1 MAYNFIDYLLGRKP
15 TQEDR
20 RAGYFGDTMSKFG
33 NDELAAAQYLLENA
47 GTVAADSLPEEMGV
61 YRNVLSYPA
70 DLVNAALLGVVGGS
84 QKAAAGV
91 AELLANDEYES
102 RAARDIL
109 GGLEVVGVSPQGRA
123 VSLLTAPAKA
133 AVAARAPYL
142 LSDVKY
148 ATRSLAEGDLEGVRD
163 AFYEGGVPVG
173 VGADAVNPAGE
184 VMSYSD
190 VEVLDP
196 RDVIGATFSPT
207 PADLTKTGGF
217 YTGID
222 SSGTTRVTPLMGGP
236 LFPLQET
243 YRDAGVGWLVDS
255 ASKASTKLG
264 KDADFLTV
272 TTMSPKAHQ
281 SNASIA
287 DAYMGTLEAYIRDN
301 RISDEGLNTLNNI
314 VTDFGKKTKSEDM
327 RKLSTF
333 VGFDSPSFD
342 DWMRSATFE
351 QREMISKLMTSP
363 KALKAG
369 GPNFQRVLDE
379 TIQPE
384 FAGSNLGDT
393 TLVLKIDRDRGILD
407 LASMGLPVH
416 PSYDYGIA
424 ADVVGRF
431 ENPVSRGLLYSD
443 FEDEFSS
450 RPTMIRPDGTIDQS
464 GMAYSFGRA
473 LPVEAM
479 TPEKA
484 RNIQEAVAY
493 YNIQQPQQAQV
504 IEAALRGDAWRSSL
518 IPKNRGGV
526 GPTDYER
533 AIERSPSSPSL
544 SLLTAAEV
552 KAGAKDGSL
561 QVFQLGN
568 DDIYFNLQK
577 SPDYTWMNDGNPIPE
592 LGDNEIGLAGV
603 INNELGAKGV
613 AGPAILGKAIE
624 EGVTVLDAFAVPS
637 AKFPDGFL
645 NSMYGNAGFEEVKRI
660 PFSKEYYIE
669 ERGQAAYD
677 DLLKQ
682 WRSEGW
688 DESQGFPDV
697 VLMKW
702 RGTDDQR
709 TNASTRIFDADFEG
723 FGTGADIG
731 SIRSSGQDFEQS
743 LSSASGQQT
752 TGQNI
757 GSRNIGSVRT
767 GNRTPVSNRLRTTVD
782 ELKGLTPLQRRNL
795 GLLNM

>member
-1 MAYNFIDYLLGRKP
+1 MNLLEFMQMGGQARRRMLDDFVESINLESLVPPNLRPVTDFIDENQPVNRIGTMMQQSDVVFDP
-15 TQEDR
+15 QETMDAR
-20 RAGYFGDTMSKFG
+20 MRAGMDMGIEMAMTLTPMALVRMGYMAAPPA
-33 NDELAAAQYLLENA
+33 LAEVFALPVGVEQ
-47 GTVAADSLPEEMGV
+47 VAAD
-61 YRNVLSYPA
+61 A
-70 DLVNAALLGVVGGS
+70 
-84 QKAAAGV
+84 
-91 AELLANDEYES
+91 
-102 RAARDIL
+102 
-109 GGLEVVGVSPQGRA
+109 
-123 VSLLTAPAKA
+123 
-133 AVAARAPYL
+133 

-148 ATRSLAEGDLEGVRD
+148 ATRSLAEGDFDDFLNVFRPSGTTT
-163 AFYEGGVPVG
+163 A
-173 VGADAVNPAGE
+173 VGADVVGPAGP
-184 VMSYSD
+184 VADYSD
-190 VEVLDP
+190 LEVLDP
-196 RDVIGATFSPT
+196 RDFIGATFTPT

-217 YTGID
+217 YEGID

-236 LFPLQET
+236 LFPLQEA

-314 VTDFGKKTKSEDM
+314 VTDFGKGTKNEDM
-327 RKLSTF
+327 KKLSTF

-393 TLVLKIDRDRGILD
+393 ALVLKVNRDRGILD

-416 PSYDYGIA
+416 PSYDYGFA

-450 RPTMIRPDGTIDQS
+450 RPTMIRPDGTVDQS

-493 YNIQQPQQAQV
+493 YNIAQPQQAQV
-504 IEAALRGDAWRSSL
+504 IEAALRGDAWRTSL

-577 SPDYTWMNDGNPIPE
+577 SPDYTWMNDGNPIPQ
-592 LGDNEIGLAGV
+592 LGDNEVGLAGV

-645 NSMYGNAGFEEVKRI
+645 NSMYGNAGFEEIKRI

-677 DLLKQ
+677 DLLRQ

-731 SIRSSGQDFEQS
+731 SIKSSGQDFEQS
-743 LSSASGQQT
+743 LSSSSGQQT
-752 TGQNI
+752 AGQNI
-757 GSRNIGSVRT
+757 GSGNIGSVRT

>member
-1 MAYNFIDYLLGRKP
+1 MNFVEFLALPARDRRERLGEFLGGLVQDRDELVNYTPPANRTSLLG
-15 TQEDR
+15 DR
-20 RAGYFGDTMSKFG
+20 SQTPASVQFVQDYGDFLPIVGEMTGAIDVGEELSKDDP
-33 NDELAAAQYLLENA
+33 NYPLATALAAATA
-47 GTVAADSLPEEMGV
+47 VGAVPVVGDTVARGIVSG
-61 YRNVLSYPA
+61 
-70 DLVNAALLGVVGGS
+70 
-84 QKAAAGV
+84 
-91 AELLANDEYES
+91 AEKLFD
-102 RAARDIL
+102 
-109 GGLEVVGVSPQGRA
+109 A
-123 VSLLTAPAKA
+123 VP
-133 AVAARAPYL
+133 
-142 LSDVKY
+142 SDVKY
-148 ATRSLAEGDLEGVRD
+148 ATRSLLEGDLGGVKD

-173 VGADAVNPAGE
+173 VGANAVNAAGE
-184 VMSYSD
+184 VMDYND
-190 VEVLDP
+190 LEVLDM
-196 RDVIGATFSPT
+196 RDFVGATFSPAL
-207 PADLTKTGGF
+207 ADLTKTGGF
-217 YTGID
+217 YGGID
-222 SSGTTRVTPLMGGP
+222 SAGTTRVTPLKGGP
-236 LFPLQET
+236 FFPLQEV

-255 ASKASTKLG
+255 PSMASTKIG
-264 KDADFLTV
+264 KGADFLTIN
-272 TTMSPKAHQ
+272 TMSPSAHQ
-281 SNASIA
+281 SNASVA

-314 VTDFGKKTKSEDM
+314 VTDFGKKTTSEDLQ
-327 RKLSTF
+327 KLSTF

-342 DWMRSATFE
+342 DWMRNATFP
-351 QREMISKLMTSP
+351 QREMISKLMTTP
-363 KALKAG
+363 AAQKAG

-384 FAGSNLGDT
+384 LSGTNLHDT
-393 TLVLKIDRDRGILD
+393 ALVLKVNPDRGILD

-416 PSYDYGIA
+416 PSYRYGIA
-424 ADVVGRF
+424 ADVVGRP
-431 ENPVSRGLLYSD
+431 ENPISRGLLYSN
-443 FEDEFSS
+443 FEDQYSS
-450 RPTMIRPDGTIDQS
+450 KPTMLRPDGSIDDQR
-464 GMAYSFGRA
+464 MAYSFSRA
-473 LPVEAM
+473 LPVEEM
-479 TPEKA
+479 TSDRA

-493 YNIQQPQQAQV
+493 YNIEQPQQAQV
-504 IEAALRGDAWRSSL
+504 IEAALRGDAWRTSL
-518 IPKNRGGV
+518 IAKNKGGV

-533 AIERSPSSPSL
+533 AIQRSPSSPSL

-577 SPDYTWMNDGNPIPE
+577 SPDYTWMNDGNAIPE

-603 INNELGAKGV
+603 INNEMGAKGV

-637 AKFPDGFL
+637 EKFPDGFL
-645 NSMYGNAGFEEVKRI
+645 NSMYGNAGFEEIKRI

-702 RGTDDQR
+702 RGTDEQR

-723 FGTGADIG
+723 FGTGSDIG

-743 LSSASGQQT
+743 LSSASGQQA

-757 GSRNIGSVRT
+757 GSGNIGSVRT

-782 ELKGLTPLQRRNL
+782 ELRGLTPLQRRNL